1 MKTTS
6 IDQAAPPFGG
16 AARRARV
23 PAIASLAL
31 AAATFAACHHEK
43 KATTPEPSTS
53 KTPPAEAN
61 QQTMKQVTTDEKV
74 SPNLAVS
81 GDLVQLCGI
90 KPAGKVEGADPKF
103 DYDKDEL
110 TADDRNVLNQ
120 LAACMTSGKLKGKA
134 VSLIGR
140 ADPRGT
146 EEYNLGLGSRRAS
159 SVGTYLERLGVGQPQ
174 LAVTTR
180 GAIDAT
186 GTDEAG
192 WQKDRRVDVQ
202 LKQD

>member
-1 MKTTS
+1 MKRTLL
-6 IDQAAPPFGG
+6 A
-16 AARRARV
+16 
-23 PAIASLAL
+23 LAL
-31 AAATFAACHHEK
+31 AAAAMSCHHDK
-43 KATTPEPSTS
+43 PPVTAQPPPPPPPEA
-53 KTPPAEAN
+53 KQDKPAP
-61 QQTMKQVTTDEKV
+61 QVTQDQKV

-81 GDLVQLCGI
+81 SDLVALCNL
-90 KPAGKVEGADPKF
+90 KPAQQSAVNPKF

-110 TADDRNVLNQ
+110 TPDDRNVLDQ
-120 LAACMTSGKLKGKA
+120 IAQCMVSGPLKGKA

-146 EEYNLGLGSRRAS
+146 EEYNLGLGSRRAA
-159 SVGTYLERLGVGQPQ
+159 SVSQYLERLGVQSPQ

-180 GAIDAT
+180 GALDAT

-192 WQKDRRVDVQ
+192 WAADRRVDVQ